1 MMAVKTSL
9 IKIYLRSFKLVHD
22 YSNPFNLS
30 GVGKFSLKSLGIR
43 DYIWR
48 QINGRKICCC
58 SLTSSQN
65 PKLSNFR
72 STLCSVSKKCIKK
85 FDACAESLLLSKTY
99 WFLTFLLPSMW
110 GCINYL
116 LKNLDIIYNM
126 LPPHLHITKHM
137 LSELLK
143 KENWFKCRDISW
155 IIVIISHILITFT
168 FVWVVILP
176 GEIRFWSLLGNKE
189 LL

>member
-9 IKIYLRSFKLVHD
+9 ITINLRSFKLVHD

-48 QINGRKICCC
+48 HINGRKICRC

-72 STLCSVSKKCIKK
+72 STLCSVSKEMYQKVWCMCRVT
-85 FDACAESLLLSKTY
+85 AS
-99 WFLTFLLPSMW
+99 
-110 GCINYL
+110 
-116 LKNLDIIYNM
+116 LKNVLIFNILVTINVGLHKLPTEKPWYM

-176 GEIRFWSLLGNKE
+176 GEIRFWSLLGSKE

>member
-9 IKIYLRSFKLVHD
+9 IKIDLRSFKLVHD
-22 YSNPFNLS
+22 YSNAFNLS
-30 GVGKFSLKSLGIR
+30 GVGKFSLIISGIR
-43 DYIWR
+43 DHIWR

-65 PKLSNFR
+65 SKLSNFR
-72 STLCSVSKKCIKK
+72 STLCSVSKEMYQKVWCMCRVTASLKK
-85 FDACAESLLLSKTY
+85 VPIFNVLVTINVGLHK
-99 WFLTFLLPSMW
+99 LPTEKPW
-110 GCINYL
+110 Y
-116 LKNLDIIYNM
+116 M

>member
-30 GVGKFSLKSLGIR
+30 GVGKFSLIITGIR
-43 DYIWR
+43 DHIWR

-72 STLCSVSKKCIKK
+72 STLCSVSKEMYQKVWCMCRVT
-85 FDACAESLLLSKTY
+85 AKTY